1 MKFYVEGGTTMR
13 QGKNFSVRTD
23 LLIEIKED
31 SKISL
36 RNHHYRGIEYSV

>member
-1 MKFYVEGGTTMR
+1 MLRVVPQCGRE
-13 QGKNFSVRTD
+13 KNFSVRTD

-36 RNHHYRGIEYSV
+36 RNHHYQGIEYLV